1 MSEPKKVLLT
11 GDRPTGPLHLGHYVG
26 SLQNRIQLQHTCE
39 QFVMIADMQA
49 LTDYFERPEYVVKNV
64 AEVVKDY
71 LAVGIDPQKTTIFI
85 QSQIP
90 ELCELT
96 MLLLNLVTTSRLQR
110 NPTIKN
116 EIQLRGF
123 EESIPAGFLCYP
135 VSQAADITLF
145 RATHVPAGED
155 QAPMIEQT
163 NELVRRFNYTYKTDC
178 LREVEL
184 MLSKTP
190 RLIGI
195 DGNAK
200 ASKSLGNAI
209 FLSDSAET
217 VHEKVFSMYTDP
229 NHIRVSDPGKTE
241 GNVVFAYLD
250 AFDPDKDEVESL
262 KAQYRKGGLGDMT
275 LKRRLDEILQTLLK
289 PVREKRA
296 AVTDKEAL
304 EIAIEGTKK
313 MKTRAKETMEAVRSA
328 VGIVYRAG

>member
-26 SLQNRIQLQHTCE
+26 SLQNRVQLQHTCE

-49 LTDYFERPEYVVKNV
+49 LTDYFERPEHVVKNV

-135 VSQAADITLF
+135 VS
-145 RATHVPAGED
+145 
-155 QAPMIEQT
+155 
-163 NELVRRFNYTYKTDC
+163 
-178 LREVEL
+178 
-184 MLSKTP
+184 
-190 RLIGI
+190 
-195 DGNAK
+195 
-200 ASKSLGNAI
+200 
-209 FLSDSAET
+209 
-217 VHEKVFSMYTDP
+217 
-229 NHIRVSDPGKTE
+229 
-241 GNVVFAYLD
+241 
-250 AFDPDKDEVESL
+250 
-262 KAQYRKGGLGDMT
+262 
-275 LKRRLDEILQTLLK
+275 
-289 PVREKRA
+289 
-296 AVTDKEAL
+296 
-304 EIAIEGTKK
+304 
-313 MKTRAKETMEAVRSA
+313 
-328 VGIVYRAG
+328 